1 MQLLRP
7 DRLFGYP
14 RLLLACFSLVLLLNV
29 VLRDGW
35 MGGLGQFIGVD
46 FVCLYAAGWLYRFDT
61 PHLYDLA
68 RQGELQAQLVQMD
81 PGGMTPLISPPYV
94 ALAYGA
100 LTVLP
105 LAWAFV
111 LWTAS
116 TLLCAAIATRLCVR
130 SLAPEWLVAAGLT
143 QLPMLVLVLSSLPFV
158 EGLQVGQSHA
168 LTLLLM
174 TGMTICTLTDRWAL
188 AGTLAGCMLYKPQFA
203 IGFLI
208 LWVVWRRHAA
218 LLAFIGVASLWAGAV
233 VASKGL
239 APYLDFL
246 NFSDKLLRLPY
257 ADGFPAFLLVTPF
270 GLMATLV
277 PKAGRPALEVLVKVL
292 FPALALGLAAF
303 AYRQRSEPS
312 ADRRGSV
319 VLALSFPLLASPHAL
334 LHDLLVLLPAFLLL
348 AHDRARAPVL
358 LRAAVAAWCGATLL
372 PMLGAGPKVA
382 VVAVIPIAFLLV
394 NARSLLSPGRR
405 GVDAERGQCGDDR
418 SACGKPLRS
427 SRQSAKAKA

>member
-1 MQLLRP
+1 MPLLRP

-14 RLLLACFSLVLLLNV
+14 RLLLGCFSVVLLLNV
-29 VLRDGW
+29 LLGSGW

-81 PGGMTPLISPPYV
+81 PGGMTPFISPPYV
-94 ALAYGA
+94 ALAYAA
-100 LTVLP
+100 LTPLP
-105 LAWAFV
+105 LVGAFV
-111 LWTAS
+111 LWSAS

-130 SLAPEWLVAAGLT
+130 SLAPAWLGDAGLT
-143 QLPMLVLVLSSLPFV
+143 QLPLLVLVLSSLPFV

-174 TGMTICTLTDRWAL
+174 TGMAICTLSGRWGL
-188 AGTLAGCMLYKPQFA
+188 AGALAGCMLYKPQFA

-218 LLAFIGVASLWAGAV
+218 LLAFLGVASMWAGAV

-239 APYLDFL
+239 APFLGYL
-246 NFSDKLLRLPY
+246 NFSDTLLRLPY
-257 ADGFPAFLLVTPF
+257 LEGFPAFLLVTPF
-270 GLMATLV
+270 GLMATLF
-277 PKAGRPALEVLVKVL
+277 PETGRPALEGLVKLL

-312 ADRRGSV
+312 AERRESV
-319 VLALSFPLLASPHAL
+319 VLALIFPLLASPHAL
-334 LHDLLVLLPAFLLL
+334 LHDLLVLVPAFLLL

-358 LRAAVAAWCGATLL
+358 LRCAVAAYCGATLL
-372 PMLGAGPKVA
+372 PMLGTGPHVALVA
-382 VVAVIPIAFLLV
+382 VVPIAFLLV
-394 NARSLLSPGRR
+394 NVRSLLWPGRR
-405 GVDAERGQCGDDR
+405 GIDAERDQCCAAGG
-418 SACGKPLRS
+418 A
-427 SRQSAKAKA
+427 